1 MSAFANNRTAV
12 LNVIMIF
19 GFCVFAL
26 LIICPLIALILNV
39 LQDIASFKVLF
50 SYHVTK
56 PLVLSIF
63 TALASTA
70 ISTIAGISLAYLMEY
85 KKIFFRE
92 TFDTLINLPFVL
104 PPSVA
109 GYLLLIT
116 FGKYGL
122 VGYPLSFLGIEL
134 MFSTVAIVIAQTF
147 VALPF
152 IVKSTRTAMSAI
164 PSNLI
169 NAAKTMGASES
180 LIFKQIILPLSK
192 KGILAGIVMA
202 YARAIGEFGATMM
215 VCGLLTTLPIAIY
228 TSALSGE
235 REVANI
241 LSLVL
246 ISISF
251 LILAVFKKVMK
262 ND

>member
-1 MSAFANNRTAV
+1 M
-12 LNVIMIF
+12 
-19 GFCVFAL
+19 
-26 LIICPLIALILNV
+26 
-39 LQDIASFKVLF
+39 
-50 SYHVTK
+50 
-56 PLVLSIF
+56 
-63 TALASTA
+63 
-70 ISTIAGISLAYLMEY
+70 
-85 KKIFFRE
+85 
-92 TFDTLINLPFVL
+92 
-104 PPSVA
+104 
-109 GYLLLIT
+109 
-116 FGKYGL
+116 
-122 VGYPLSFLGIEL
+122 
-134 MFSTVAIVIAQTF
+134 
-147 VALPF
+147 PF